1 MNSNKTKSFE
11 EFLSLRKF
19 SSSNN
24 QIPENLPASASLLK
38 IIPYENPEKYHSI
51 EKKHKNADLNL
62 KKKNISKNTK
72 KENKV
77 QKSREIKDK
86 KPQKVDNKKEKNEEL
101 RLLKLQAM
109 EKERFLE
116 KRKKAVITIQKRWRG
131 FAQYCKFQAFKYI
144 K

>member
-77 QKSREIKDK
+77 HTAVLQKWGVNSLRKGIKTNWT
-86 KPQKVDNKKEKNEEL
+86 VC
-101 RLLKLQAM
+101 KLQVHTKSTNKLSHSALNS
-109 EKERFLE
+109 ER
-116 KRKKAVITIQKRWRG
+116 
-131 FAQYCKFQAFKYI
+131 
-144 K
+144 